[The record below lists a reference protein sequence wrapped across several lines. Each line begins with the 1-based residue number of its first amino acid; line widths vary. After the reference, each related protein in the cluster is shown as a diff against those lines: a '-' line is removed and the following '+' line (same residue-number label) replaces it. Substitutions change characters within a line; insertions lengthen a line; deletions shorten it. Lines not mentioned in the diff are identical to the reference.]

1 MRLYSQLY
9 MPVIAVLNQKGGVGK
24 TTLSIHLAT
33 ALSATGRVLLIDADP
48 QGSALDW
55 SAQRSTLPLFS
66 VVGLPKPTLH
76 REIPAISQGYEWV
89 IIDGPPRVNDL
100 ARSAIAASD
109 LVLIPV
115 QPSPFD
121 VWAAQ
126 DIIDIVS
133 KCSVLKPGLKTR
145 FVINRL
151 FPNTTL
157 GGEVKEALASFEV
170 LVMES
175 AIRNRT
181 EYAKSAKTGLTALET
196 EPNGIAAQEVNALM
210 TEMMALLGIK
220 AVGNKKEKKALA
232 AS

>member
-1 MRLYSQLY
+1 

-33 ALSATGRVLLIDADP
+33 SLATIGRVLLIDADP
-48 QGSALDW
+48 QGSSLDW
-55 SAQRSTLPLFS
+55 SAQRATEPLFP

-76 REIPAISQGYEWV
+76 REIPAISQGYDWV
-89 IIDGPPRVNDL
+89 IIDGPPRVNEL

-109 LVLIPV
+109 IVLIPV

-126 DIIDIVS
+126 DIIDIVAE
-133 KCSVLKPGLKTR
+133 CSVLKPELKTR

-170 LVMES
+170 KVLEN

-181 EYAKSAKTGLTALET
+181 EYAKSAKSGLTALET
-196 EPNGIAAQEVNALM
+196 EPTGVAAEEVHLLM
-210 TEMMALLGIK
+210 HEVIELAGDQPAGK
-220 AVGNKKEKKALA
+220 QKKERKARA
-232 AS
+232 VS